1 MEFNDFI
8 HNFGHHLKGIGGKI
22 HPKTLQNLLEKIK
35 GSREEAIIST
45 VMLRSLQK
53 AKYSSENLGHFG
65 LAAKDYSHFTAPI
78 RRYPDL
84 IIHRILKDFINGK
97 IDKKSR
103 KRLKKNLPE
112 MCEHCSKRER
122 VADEAERETDNLKK
136 AEYMMDKIGMEF
148 DGIIS
153 GVTNYGI
160 FVQLANTVEG
170 LVRVTALDDDYY
182 VYNEKHYCLIG
193 ERTRKVYR
201 LGDTLK
207 IRVSKVDIASRNI
220 DFTLA

>member
-1 MEFNDFI
+1 
-8 HNFGHHLKGIGGKI
+8 
-22 HPKTLQNLLEKIK
+22 
-35 GSREEAIIST
+35 
-45 VMLRSLQK
+45 MLRSLQK

-84 IIHRILKDFINGK
+84 IIHRIIKDYLQDK
-97 IDKKSR
+97 MDKKRR
-103 KRLKKNLPE
+103 KRLEKDLPE
-112 MCEHCSKRER
+112 MCEYCSKRER

-136 AEYMMDKIGMEF
+136 AEYMMDKIGMDY

-153 GVTNYGI
+153 GVTSYGI
-160 FVQLANTVEG
+160 FIQLANTVEG

-193 ERTRKVYR
+193 GRTRKIYR

-220 DFTLA
+220 DFILA